1 MLGLMWTNPL
11 LMVIVHY
18 CRTMRITYDPRADA
32 VYFRFVEGP
41 REVTTLRLTEDIAI
55 NYDPQG
61 GVVGLEILS
70 AREHLKFNAGEP
82 ELEVENLR
90 VAGR

>member
-1 MLGLMWTNPL
+1 
-11 LMVIVHY
+11 
-18 CRTMRITYDPRADA
+18 MRITYDPQADA

-55 NYDPQG
+55 NYDPRG

-70 AREHLKFNAGEP
+70 AREHLKFSAGEP
-82 ELEVENLR
+82 ELEIENLNLM
-90 VAGR
+90 VASSA